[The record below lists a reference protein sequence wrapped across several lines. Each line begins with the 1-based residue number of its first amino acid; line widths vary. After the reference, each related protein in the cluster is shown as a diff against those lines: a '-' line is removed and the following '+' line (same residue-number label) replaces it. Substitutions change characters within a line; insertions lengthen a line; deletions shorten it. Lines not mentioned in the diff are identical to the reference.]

1 MSALG
6 EAALA
11 YARHGWPVFPL
22 QPRGKDPHGYQN
34 ATRDPDT
41 VKRWWAQ
48 CPEANIGV
56 ATGRGIGAWVLDLDC
71 KNGARGL
78 DTYEDLRG
86 EPAIRETLQQIT
98 GSGGKQLFFTLPG
111 FDVPCFGQ
119 KRTATV
125 GLEGCDIKGE
135 GGYVA
140 VPPSIHPDTARE
152 YAWDGIEEFD
162 QQPILD
168 TPPVLLKA
176 LAKLIDAP
184 DSNRKVVPM
193 VGAITEGQRN
203 DTLFRIAC
211 SLRGKGLS
219 EAAIRAAL
227 IEENRARCSPAL
239 PDDEVRRIAASAS
252 KYEPGADTAPEPQRG
267 LSAVGIDVSAVRT
280 PAEALA
286 VLNTLTLW
294 KGRIRWQAFRRRGSQ
309 IEGQTEDGAAVR
321 FAADRILTFAYARAQ
336 VYAATDVAILE
347 PKRGKI
353 NATWAEAC
361 ELISH
366 AARADA
372 VQCGNP
378 EDDLAADLR
387 RVFELSGKPR
397 PRDSDELF
405 RLLVNLKTY
414 RREPHADKAPPCVFV
429 WKART
434 WCHLPVLRLWLG
446 TPAGLARHATL
457 PVLGEQLA
465 LLGFQRAQDLEVER
479 GDKRVRV
486 DAWSGPADFVEA
498 AEAGET
504 GE

>member
-1 MSALG
+1 VTLG
-6 EAALA
+6 EAAVN
-11 YARHGWPVFPL
+11 YAGRGMAVFPL
-22 QPRGKDPHGYQN
+22 RPKTKEPHGALAPHGHLD
-34 ATRDPDT
+34 ATTDVER
-41 VKRWWAQ
+41 VRAWWGR
-48 CPEANIGV
+48 CPNANIGMPC
-56 ATGRGIGAWVLDLDC
+56 APKLLVLD
-71 KNGARGL
+71 
-78 DTYEDLRG
+78 EDPRHGGDQALESLFMQAPRYG
-86 EPAIRETLQQIT
+86 FETLTSLT
-98 GSGGKQLFFTLPG
+98 GGGGRHFLFQHPL
-111 FDVPCFGQ
+111 FDVPVDNI
-119 KRTATV
+119 AA
-125 GLEGCDIKGE
+125 GLDIKSK
-135 GGYVA
+135 GYITL
-140 VPPSIHPDTARE
+140 PPSIHPSGRP
-152 YAWDGIEEFD
+152 YAWEDPSA
-162 QQPILD
+162 PITEVPDWLLQIIAQKIQRRESSPKAASD
-168 TPPVLLKA
+168 T
-176 LAKLIDAP
+176 
-184 DSNRKVVPM
+184 
-193 VGAITEGQRN
+193 GTITEGQRN